1 MMISD
6 DTCALWVS
14 ILSHGLT
21 PDDLGVTL
29 FRKPLLIHIIIY
41 IYRYIYAS
49 TYHDMSSHGVLGPT
63 ILTINNMSK
72 SF

>member
-1 MMISD
+1 MAILQQNRWCVLGNPISM
-6 DTCALWVS
+6 
-14 ILSHGLT
+14 
-21 PDDLGVTL
+21 DDLGVTL